1 MSIPGNY
8 NTSFVGEKPI
18 VYFYCPSNSLK
29 CTGVNGKAL
38 QVHVHAHVC
47 ALDMKRLILYYKS
60 QIRSTRMIN
69 HYHHT
74 PSYTGENITAV
85 GIVICDVHL

>member
-1 MSIPGNY
+1 MYMY
-8 NTSFVGEKPI
+8 NIHVRWYNHSFFGEKPI
-18 VYFYCPSNSLK
+18 VYFYCLSNSLK

-60 QIRSTRMIN
+60 HENLCQYYKSCENHIRYYKSC
-69 HYHHT
+69 
-74 PSYTGENITAV
+74 V
-85 GIVICDVHL
+85 L